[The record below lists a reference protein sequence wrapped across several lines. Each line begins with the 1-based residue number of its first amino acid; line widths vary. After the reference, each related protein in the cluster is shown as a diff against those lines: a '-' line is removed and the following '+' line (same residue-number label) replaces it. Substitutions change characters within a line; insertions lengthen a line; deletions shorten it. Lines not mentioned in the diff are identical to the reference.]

1 MMGRPKNISDE
12 EVLEGAL
19 NVVIEKGPHRFT
31 LPEVSRAVGV
41 APATLIQ
48 RFGSKATLLD
58 LVIDHSTR
66 RLEESRINLG
76 EKGGDPREALVEWL
90 VSVAAGFGSRER
102 IAGNLALLMEDISDD
117 DRRKRAKKHLSVIN
131 SGIAAFLKRGGF
143 SNPSAA
149 ALMIEAHWHG
159 LIIQWAIHGRGS
171 LASWLRKGLRQLLD
185 MLEARDLRRADH

>member
-1 MMGRPKNISDE
+1 MGRPKNISDE